1 MILPSC
7 SQRHGIPRGVKGLED
22 DIVQG
27 VQPDS
32 EAWAAAVVL
41 QEEAYGTVIGFT
53 DKEAFRTNEAFCT
66 QAGNGGGDQCCVVK
80 CL

>member
-53 DKEAFRTNEAFCT
+53 DRGFPD
-66 QAGNGGGDQCCVVK
+66 QWGILHAGGQWWWRSMLCR
-80 CL
+80 